1 MFQTRR
7 IGLALLALVMG
18 GIAACDDTVTESD
31 LQKWTNN
38 EVGLRRIKEVVT
50 DAQQPAATRVRALEV
65 MVEKGRGMEMRV
77 RTMVDAITDEADRQQ
92 IMRGIAESLVR
103 HVEEGRP
110 SLLGAKDA
118 LMMSARFIEPEL
130 LERARK
136 AIAAWAFADI
146 DWTLTPEGLREKI
159 QSRMSTGQIVD
170 LGKDGY
176 EAAAI
181 LVANA
186 FNVEQ
191 MTRFLVDAKDPTAHT
206 LLVKGLRQL
215 HTREAPTGFQ
225 LEALSRVVHPDAAA
239 YLLELSRSSV
249 LEPDLADASYSFAL
263 SLYRN
268 KELPDAA
275 TARASAVTAI
285 LGQLTNAS
293 PADRFY
299 FARNVVELSA
309 GARLAD
315 ALRSFP
321 DDKRYGEAE
330 EDPAKSIMDF
340 AFDFA
345 DLADTA
351 QHAPTLSMMV
361 KDGNRIQKAIAII
374 CAKAAELGAL
384 IPELTALSEQVEK
397 ETDVDVSD
405 LLGEGVTLGTLAR
418 NTLEGL
424 ALMAEART
432 AMAAGKY
439 TKEQFD
445 NRKFLI
451 VVEYEASG
459 DTYKANVESEY
470 NAWLESLK
478 APEKKPDGGSDAGA
492 PPAPGKAPVAV
503 EAPPKDA
510 PAPP

>member
-7 IGLALLALVMG
+7 FGLALLAFVMG
-18 GIAACDDTVTESD
+18 GVVACDDTVTESD

-38 EVGLRRIKEVVT
+38 EVGLRRIKDVVI
-50 DAQQPAATRVRALEV
+50 DAQQPSATRVRALEV

-77 RTMVDAITDEADRQQ
+77 RTMVDAIADEADRQQ
-92 IMRGIAESLVR
+92 IMRGIGESLVR
-103 HVEEGRP
+103 HVEEARP

-118 LMMSARFIEPEL
+118 LMMSARFLEPEL

-136 AIAAWAFADI
+136 AIATWAFTDI
-146 DWTLTPEGLREKI
+146 DWNLTPDTLREKI

-170 LGKDGY
+170 LGNHGY

-181 LVANA
+181 LIANA

-191 MTRFLVDAKDPTAHT
+191 MTRFLVDAKDPRAHA
-206 LLVKGLRQL
+206 LVVKGLRAL
-215 HTREAPTGFQ
+215 HAREAPTGFQ
-225 LEALSRVVHPDAAA
+225 LDALSRVVHPEAAA

-249 LEPDLADASYSFAL
+249 LEPDLADAAYSFAL

-268 KELPDAA
+268 KDLPDA
-275 TARASAVTAI
+275 TSARSAAVASI
-285 LGQLTNAS
+285 LGQLGTAS
-293 PADRFY
+293 PGDRWY

-309 GARLAD
+309 GAKLGE

-321 DDKRYGEAE
+321 DDKRYGEGE

-340 AFDFA
+340 ALDFA

-351 QHAPTLSMMV
+351 QHVPTLSMMV
-361 KDGNRIQKAIAII
+361 KDGNRVQKAIAIL
-374 CAKAAELGAL
+374 CAKAAELSAL
-384 IPELTALSEQVEK
+384 TPELTALAEQIEK
-397 ETDVDVSD
+397 ETDVDLSD

-424 ALMAEART
+424 AMMSEARA
-432 AMAAGKY
+432 AMGAGKY

-445 NRKFLI
+445 SRKFLI

-459 DTYKANVESEY
+459 DTYKANVEAEY
-470 NAWLESLK
+470 NTWLESLK
-478 APEKKPDGGSDAGA
+478 PKENKPEPGTKAGAAPEKE
-492 PPAPGKAPVAV
+492 PVAV
-503 EAPPKDA
+503 EATPPEK
-510 PAPP
+510 PASP